1 MFYILFVCKAN
12 LCRSPLA
19 AAFFLRRT
27 EEEGLSD
34 EWIVQSAGPQTVA
47 GQPIPPNVLKLAS
60 IMGINLRNHRTQAV
74 DDDLLSQQD
83 LVVVMEK
90 GQREA
95 LRLEFPAH
103 QRKVYLLSELAEY
116 REYDIDDPARR
127 GAGVNVHETGLALS
141 RLVDRAY
148 PTICQLA
155 QAHETAK
162 M

>member
-1 MFYILFVCKAN
+1 MFHILFVCKAN

-19 AAFFLRRT
+19 AAFFLRRV
-27 EEEGLSD
+27 EEEGQSGD
-34 EWIVQSAGPQTVA
+34 WNIQSAGTWTVA
-47 GQPIPPNVLKLAS
+47 GQPVPQNVLKLAR
-60 IMGINLRNHRTQAV
+60 IMGISLKCHRTQQV
-74 DDDLLSQQD
+74 NDDLLSGQD
-83 LVVVMEK
+83 LIVVMEK

-95 LRLEFPAH
+95 LRIEFPAH

-127 GAGVNVHETGLALS
+127 GAGISIHETALALS

-162 M
+162 L